1 MGKDFEVI
9 SQGHSSRS
17 DYQEIKVQESFSSA
31 ANRQNKH
38 HHNHRLGNIPR
49 ALLVKLQHDL
59 VDQCQ
64 PGDDVVVVGTLM
76 SHWDHHSGATMMT
89 MGEVNIGMVMHAH
102 SIRVVSGSGSGNNGK
117 SGDMTNGD
125 ENSSNAAWE
134 DGVVDTN
141 GGNGTTS
148 DNANTTTNNTT
159 TRASLMMRDEMVQE
173 FQKFWKMERDRKR
186 PIAARNFICQAV
198 CPALYGMSLIKLA
211 LLLTLIGG
219 SQDVGS
225 GQSGGGGGNSGAKGE
240 TINDKTRESSEG
252 QGEQHVMND
261 PTPLRFTLHDDEVSS
276 DFPYDGLSD
285 SKKGGRVSVG
295 RMESNSKNAPSKSAT
310 STSRRREQSHLLLV
324 GDPGCGKSQFLRF
337 AAALCPRSVFTN
349 GSGTSSAGLTCAA
362 VQEKSTGQWVLEAGA
377 LVLADRGVCAI
388 DEFSC
393 IKPSDRTTIH
403 EAMVRGRKEFV
414 LLLLLHPL

>member
-1 MGKDFEVI
+1 
-9 SQGHSSRS
+9 
-17 DYQEIKVQESFSSA
+17 
-31 ANRQNKH
+31 
-38 HHNHRLGNIPR
+38 
-49 ALLVKLQHDL
+49 
-59 VDQCQ
+59 
-64 PGDDVVVVGTLM
+64 
-76 SHWDHHSGATMMT
+76 
-89 MGEVNIGMVMHAH
+89 
-102 SIRVVSGSGSGNNGK
+102 
-117 SGDMTNGD
+117 
-125 ENSSNAAWE
+125 
-134 DGVVDTN
+134 
-141 GGNGTTS
+141 
-148 DNANTTTNNTT
+148 
-159 TRASLMMRDEMVQE
+159 
-173 FQKFWKMERDRKR
+173 
-186 PIAARNFICQAV
+186 
-198 CPALYGMSLIKLA
+198 MSLIKLA

>member
-1 MGKDFEVI
+1 
-9 SQGHSSRS
+9 
-17 DYQEIKVQESFSSA
+17 
-31 ANRQNKH
+31 
-38 HHNHRLGNIPR
+38 
-49 ALLVKLQHDL
+49 VKLQHDL